1 MSKLDCAYA
10 TPSAHSIARFVTDRF
25 PFGSVG
31 ACRLLQRGFNDL
43 YVAEAVGRRAV
54 LRLSRAGRR
63 RASDL
68 EYEALLLAHLRSRGV
83 PVVAPRCGHDGR
95 YCQAANAPEGTRFA
109 LLFDFVAGREP
120 HETPA
125 DAYAQG
131 AVLARIHA
139 ETTEFAIHQD
149 RFNLDL
155 DHLLDRPLTALGAL
169 LGDRPEVYRYLA
181 DLADRLRRL
190 IAIRGGALSWGVCHG
205 DCHGFNARF
214 GPEGAATLLDFD
226 DGGPGWRAYD
236 LAVFL
241 WSARAFG
248 PARRA
253 LWQPFLDG
261 YRTQRPIAHPELDA
275 VRVFIPI
282 RHIWL
287 MGEYAIGSTG
297 WGTQWLA
304 AWFDRQIEFLRNW
317 EAEQLDC
324 PLRLDT
330 SPVPSS
336 FGLAV

>member
-1 MSKLDCAYA
+1 MA
-10 TPSAHSIARFVTDRF
+10 IAMGPTH
-25 PFGSVG
+25 
-31 ACRLLQRGFNDL
+31 
-43 YVAEAVGRRAV
+43 
-54 LRLSRAGRR
+54 
-63 RASDL
+63 ASDP
-68 EYEALLLAHLRSRGV
+68 RG
-83 PVVAPRCGHDGR
+83 P
-95 YCQAANAPEGTRFA
+95 Q
-109 LLFDFVAGREP
+109 
-120 HETPA
+120 
-125 DAYAQG
+125 
-131 AVLARIHA
+131 
-139 ETTEFAIHQD
+139 
-149 RFNLDL
+149 
-155 DHLLDRPLTALGAL
+155 
-169 LGDRPEVYRYLA
+169 
-181 DLADRLRRL
+181 
-190 IAIRGGALSWGVCHG
+190 
-205 DCHGFNARF
+205 
-214 GPEGAATLLDFD
+214 LDFD
-226 DGGPGWRAYD
+226 DGGPGWRDYD

-261 YRTQRPIAHPELDA
+261 YRTQRPIAYPELDA